1 MSQLADEPRLRVV
14 VFCASA
20 EGDDS
25 SLMALAREVGVEIA
39 ERGAGLVYGGGRV
52 GLMGA
57 VADGALSVG
66 GEVIGVIPQQL
77 VDREVAHL
85 GLSELVVT
93 ESMHERK
100 AAMAELADGFIA
112 LPGGFGT
119 LEEVVE
125 ILTWNQ
131 LGIIQMPVVFCDV
144 SMGDSSF
151 WAPFIGFCDHAVAA
165 GVLRERHRKMMQW
178 TDRAATAVDIALSA
192 APDVAPKWKDFP
204 PRP

>member
-1 MSQLADEPRLRVV
+1 MPELSRSPRLRVA

-20 EGDDS
+20 EGEDPAF
-25 SLMALAREVGVEIA
+25 MRLAEAVGVALA

-57 VADGALSVG
+57 VADGALGAG

-85 GLSELVVT
+85 GLTELVIT
-93 ESMHERK
+93 DSMHERK

-131 LGIIQMPVVFCDV
+131 LGIIQTPVVFCDV
-144 SMGDSSF
+144 STADGSF
-151 WAPFIGFCDHAVAA
+151 WAPFIRFCDHAVEA
-165 GVLRERHRKMMQW
+165 GVLRKRHRQMMQW
-178 TDRAATAVDIALSA
+178 TDQVTSAVDMALSS

-204 PRP
+204 PRL